1 MGLITKVVKVK
12 WVTKTKKHYES
23 LGYKYTKMYDE
34 FEAKVEDL
42 SKGSEIK
49 LKCICDNCKK
59 ELNWS
64 YKVYKKCVRQNGETY
79 CKKCAKQLF
88 GGEKMRQTKL
98 KNGKSFEQW
107 CKENDR
113 QDVLDRWDYEL
124 NNCNP
129 NEIGYASNGKYWFK
143 CDKHKEHKSELKNIS
158 GFTSHKELGAMDCYQ
173 CKSIGQF
180 IIDNYNEDFL
190 NSVWSTKNKNS
201 PFNYGKSSSQKVW
214 WRCLEGIHE
223 DYKRNCNSANMYN
236 FRCPN
241 CTKER
246 IESFIEEKTR
256 LYLEELGYTV
266 LCEYDCSIIPINPKT
281 KRSLPFDNEIVL
293 KNGKHLI
300 IEVHGEQHYN
310 THLYETRFKLNKE
323 MAEDKLHQRKLYD
336 RYKRLI
342 AKINKYEYL
351 EIPYTAFDDKDTYKK
366 IINDLLKCLTNK

>member
-113 QDVLDRWDYEL
+113 QDALDRWDYEL
-124 NNCNP
+124 NDCKP

-180 IIDNYNEDFL
+180 IIDNYNGDFL
-190 NSVWSTKNKNS
+190 NSIWSTKNKNS
-201 PFNYGKSSSQKVW
+201 PFNYGKGSGQKVW

-223 DYKRNCNSANMYN
+223 DYKRNCNSASMYN

-246 IESFIEEKTR
+246 TESFIEEKTR
-256 LYLEELGYTV
+256 IYLEELGHTV

-281 KRSLPFDNEIVL
+281 KRSLPFDNEIIL

-351 EIPYTAFDDKDTYKK
+351 
-366 IINDLLKCLTNK
+366 